1 MPTKVPIG
9 PTSVAGYGVST
20 AAFVAAVLAFING
33 DHGPSTIGVIAAGTI
48 GALAFLATQIGRYRQ
63 ATAQI
68 TASAPPAITTT
79 GQPAQLEA
87 RSFPPAIA
95 GQLLSAGPPELEDT
109 DEPRDELDERAKLV
123 PTTASPPPDEGDA
136 GDPATTA
143 GGQA

>member
-68 TASAPPAITTT
+68 TATGAPAITV

-95 GQLLSAGPPELEDT
+95 GQLLSAGPPELADE
-109 DEPRDELDERAKLV
+109 DEPRDELDERAELV